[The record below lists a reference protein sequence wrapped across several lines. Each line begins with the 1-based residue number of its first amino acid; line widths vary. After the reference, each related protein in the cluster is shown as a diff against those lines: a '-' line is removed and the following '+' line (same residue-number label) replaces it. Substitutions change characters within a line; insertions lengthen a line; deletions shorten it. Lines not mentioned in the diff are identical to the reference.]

1 MENNKGLGWGSNFT
15 LTQIVTIDDL
25 QNIAQL
31 LVKGLH
37 ELGNYKYPFAL
48 RKGVNFMTD
57 KNVASKTIKAGAQTF
72 FLDIK
77 KTKKGKPYLVITESR
92 FKGEGEDRE
101 RQSIAVFPENAK
113 EFVKEVTAMTKKLG

>member
-1 MENNKGLGWGSNFT
+1 MQTIHLDS
-15 LTQIVTIDDL
+15 IVTIDDL

-37 ELGNYKYPFAL
+37 ELGEYKYPLAL

-57 KNVASKTIKAGAQTF
+57 KNVASKTIKAGAQSY

-77 KTKKGKPYLVITESR
+77 KTKKGKPYLIITESR

-101 RQSIAVFPENAK
+101 RQSIAVFPETAK
-113 EFVKEVTAMTKKLG
+113 EFVKEVSAMSKKLG

>member
-1 MENNKGLGWGSNFT
+1 MQTVQLKP
-15 LTQIVTIDDL
+15 IVTIDDL
-25 QNIAQL
+25 EQVADVL
-31 LVKGLH
+31 HKGLQA
-37 ELGNYKYPFAL
+37 LGQYKYPLAL

-57 KNVASKTIKAGAQTF
+57 KNVASKTIKAGAQTY

-92 FKGEGEDRE
+92 FKGEKKDRE

-113 EFVKEVTAMTKKLG
+113 EFVKEVSAMTKKLG